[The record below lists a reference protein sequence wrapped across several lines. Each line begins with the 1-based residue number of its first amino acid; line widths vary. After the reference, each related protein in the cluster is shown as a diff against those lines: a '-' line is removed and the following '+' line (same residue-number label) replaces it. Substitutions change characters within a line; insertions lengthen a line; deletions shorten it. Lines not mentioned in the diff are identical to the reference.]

1 MPATRRLAAILAAD
15 VAGYSRLIGA
25 DEQGT
30 LGRLRAIRTEL
41 IDPSVAAHNGRVVK
55 TTGDGLLAEFA
66 STVDALGC
74 SSKIQAQ
81 MAERNAVLTPESRID
96 FRIGIHQGDIVVEDG
111 DIFGE
116 GVNIAARLEG
126 LAEPGGICVS
136 GRVQRDAVGKLDLA
150 FRDLGQQQLKNIARP
165 VRAYAIDARALARP
179 SSAGKQADPTPAL
192 SVIVLPFANLSADP
206 EQEYFADAITDD
218 LTTDL
223 SRIANSFVI
232 ARTTA
237 FTYKGKSVDV
247 RQVARELGVRY
258 VLEGSVR
265 RTGDQ
270 VRVNV
275 QLVDAGT
282 GSHIW
287 ADRFQTDRANLAEAQ
302 DEITSRLARTLNLE
316 LAEAVGR
323 RVEKEQVTNPDA
335 HDHVMRGWAWWYR
348 RMSPAN
354 RQEAQRA
361 FTRALEMDS
370 RSVDARIGLATIL
383 VSNIADGWSA
393 SPDED
398 RSQSEKLLL
407 EAVERDPN
415 RSMAH
420 YAMAMLRR
428 SQGRLI
434 ESKIEFETAIALD
447 RNNARAYFN
456 LGQTL
461 IFLGHPQAAIPHIE
475 KAIRLNPFDRNA
487 ASFYWC
493 LGMCHLLLADAD
505 QAIEL
510 LLKARA
516 SNPSLFYVYLW
527 LAGAFGL
534 KGDIAEAK
542 NALAEA
548 LTLKPEINSLAR
560 LREYQ
565 PWITNPPYWALREKT
580 VNIGL
585 RHAGFPEE

>member
-15 VAGYSRLIGA
+15 VAGYSRLIGG

-30 LGRLRAIRTEL
+30 LGRLRAIRIEL
-41 IDPSVAAHNGRVVK
+41 IDPSIAAYNGRVVK

-66 STVDALGC
+66 STVDALNC
-74 SSKIQAQ
+74 ASKIQVQ

-96 FRIGIHQGDIVVEDG
+96 FRIGVHQGDIVVEDG
-111 DIFGE
+111 DIFGD

-165 VRAYAIDARALARP
+165 VRAYAIDAGTLARP
-179 SSAGKQADPTPAL
+179 SRTDKPIDPAPRL
-192 SVIVLPFANLSADP
+192 SVVVLPFANLSADP
-206 EQEYFADAITDD
+206 EQEYFADAVTDD

-223 SRIANSFVI
+223 SRIADSFVI
-232 ARTTA
+232 ARSTA
-237 FTYKGKSVDV
+237 FTYKGRSVDV

-275 QLVDAGT
+275 QLIDAGT
-282 GSHIW
+282 GSHMW

-323 RVEKEQVTNPDA
+323 RVEQEQATNPDA
-335 HDHVMRGWAWWYR
+335 QDHVMRGWAWWFR

-354 RQEAQRA
+354 RQEAQQA
-361 FTRALEMDS
+361 FARALEIDP

-393 SPDED
+393 RPEED
-398 RSQSEKLLL
+398 LSQSEKLLL
-407 EAVERDPN
+407 EAVERNPN
-415 RSMAH
+415 HSMAH
-420 YAMAMLRR
+420 YAMAMVHR

-434 ESKIEFETAIALD
+434 ESKIEFETAITLD

-461 IFLGHPQAAIPHIE
+461 IFLGQPQAAIPHIE
-475 KAIRLNPFDRNA
+475 KAIRLNPYDPNV

-493 LGMCHLLLADAD
+493 LGMCHLLLGDAD

-510 LLKARA
+510 LLKART

-527 LAGAFGL
+527 LAGAFGF
-534 KGDIAEAK
+534 KGDVREAK
-542 NALAEA
+542 NALAQA
-548 LTLKPEINSLAR
+548 LTLKPEINSFAR

-565 PWITNPPYWALREKT
+565 PWITNPPFWALREKS

-585 RHAGFPEE
+585 RCAGFPEE

>member
-218 LTTDL
+218 LTTNL

-275 QLVDAGT
+275 QLVDART

-323 RVEKEQVTNPDA
+323 RVEQEQATNPDA
-335 HDHVMRGWAWWYR
+335 QDYVMRGWAWWYR

-434 ESKIEFETAIALD
+434 ESKIEFETAITLD

>member
-15 VAGYSRLIGA
+15 VAGYSRLIGG

-30 LGRLRAIRTEL
+30 LGRLRAIRIEL
-41 IDPSVAAHNGRVVK
+41 IDPSIAAYNGRVVK

-66 STVDALGC
+66 STVDALNC
-74 SSKIQAQ
+74 ASKIQVQ

-111 DIFGE
+111 DIFGD

-165 VRAYAIDARALARP
+165 MRAYAVDAGALTRP
-179 SSAGKQADPTPAL
+179 SQADKPVDPAPRL
-192 SVIVLPFANLSADP
+192 SVVVLPFANLSADP

-223 SRIANSFVI
+223 SRIADSFVI
-232 ARTTA
+232 ARSTA

-247 RQVARELGVRY
+247 RRVARELGVRY

-275 QLVDAGT
+275 QLIDAGT
-282 GSHIW
+282 GSHMW

-323 RVEKEQVTNPDA
+323 RVEQEQATNPDA
-335 HDHVMRGWAWWYR
+335 QDYVMRGWAWWFR

-354 RQEAQRA
+354 RQEAQQA
-361 FTRALEMDS
+361 FARALEIDP

-393 SPDED
+393 RPEED
-398 RSQSEKLLL
+398 LSQSEKLLL
-407 EAVERDPN
+407 EAVERNPN
-415 RSMAH
+415 HSMAH
-420 YAMAMLRR
+420 YAMAMVHR

-434 ESKIEFETAIALD
+434 ESKIEFETAITLD

-461 IFLGHPQAAIPHIE
+461 IFLGQPQAAIPHIE
-475 KAIRLNPFDRNA
+475 KAIRLNPYDPNV

-493 LGMCHLLLADAD
+493 LGMCHLLLGDAD

-510 LLKARA
+510 LLKART

-527 LAGAFGL
+527 LAGAFGF
-534 KGDIAEAK
+534 KGDVREAK
-542 NALAEA
+542 NALAQA
-548 LTLKPEINSLAR
+548 LTLKPEINSFAR

-565 PWITNPPYWALREKT
+565 PWITNPPFWALREKS

-585 RHAGFPEE
+585 RCAGFPEE